1 MSYEILGVIGA
12 ILGVLLAINGY
23 YFKEMS
29 KNLLEMRIR
38 LEVWISKHD
47 NVEKVAEKNSADIIN
62 LKERLHKI
70 EGGTLQVK
78 QFIED
83 YYNDKNN

>member
-1 MSYEILGVIGA
+1 MNYEFLGVIGA
-12 ILGVLLAINGY
+12 ILGVLLAVNGY

-38 LEVWISKHD
+38 LEVWVSKHD
-47 NVEKVAEKNSADIIN
+47 NTEKQAEKNSADIANIR
-62 LKERLHKI
+62 ERLHKV
-70 EGGTLQVK
+70 EGGHLQIL

-83 YYNDKNN
+83 YYKDKK